1 MSYGLPVLFVLF
13 SWWFLTGA
21 VLWLIGLPRTTVR
34 WSMAGA
40 TLVALG
46 ALATLWQTA
55 GDTSP
60 AAAYTAFLAALLV
73 WGWHEM
79 SFLTGMVTGPRTS
92 EAPRHTRGRAGLW
105 PAVETLLYHEA
116 AILVTGLL
124 LYAMLAGSPNEV
136 GLWTFVIL
144 WVMRISAKLNVYLGV
159 PNLTEEFLPAHLTYL
174 KTYFCRRSMNLLFPL
189 SVTLS
194 TIATWLLIGE
204 AGTCHERLRHHQL
217 HVPCNSHGAGFDRA
231 LVPCGAFAF
240 RFAVV
245 MGALVE
251 GKRTR
256 LGDKCRACPR
266 AGKRARSIRSTT
278 ARKCDHL
285 LKQAGR
291 EKRPDAYKN
300 RRAKWITCRSS
311 ASNSTA

>member
-174 KTYFCRRSMNLLFPL
+174 KTYFCRRSMNLLVSFVRHAVDNRDVAAHRR
-189 SVTLS
+189 SRH
-194 TIATWLLIGE
+194 
-204 AGTCHERLRHHQL
+204 CHERLRHHQL
-217 HVPCNSHGAGFDRA
+217 HVPRNSHGAGFDRA
-231 LVPCGAFAF
+231 LVPRGAFAF

-256 LGDKCRACPR
+256 LGDNVPRLSSCGQACPFNPIHH
-266 AGKRARSIRSTT
+266 S
-278 ARKCDHL
+278 
-285 LKQAGR
+285 
-291 EKRPDAYKN
+291 P
-300 RRAKWITCRSS
+300 
-311 ASNSTA
+311 

>member
-40 TLVALG
+40 TIIALG
-46 ALATLWQTA
+46 ALAALWQTA

-60 AAAYTAFLAALLV
+60 VAAYIAFLAALLV

-79 SFLTGMVTGPRTS
+79 SFLTGLVTGPRTS

-204 AGTCHERLRHHQL
+204 AGTATNAFDTTSFTFLATLMALALIEHWFLV
-217 HVPCNSHGAGFDRA
+217 VP
-231 LVPCGAFAF
+231 LP
-240 RFAVV
+240 
-245 MGALVE
+245 
-251 GKRTR
+251 
-256 LGDKCRACPR
+256 
-266 AGKRARSIRSTT
+266 
-278 ARKCDHL
+278 
-285 LKQAGR
+285 
-291 EKRPDAYKN
+291 
-300 RRAKWITCRSS
+300 S
-311 ASNSTA
+311 ASLWSWGLWSREDEQGLEASAAPVLVRASVPVQSDPPQPVSATIF